1 MLDPT
6 TVATMA
12 IAGVGSA
19 TAVAV
24 WALRLEGRMNTHE
37 KTDDVIHTHVK
48 ESLDELKET
57 TKSMDGK
64 IDKILLRGR

>member
-1 MLDPT
+1 MDPNT
-6 TVATMA
+6 IATIA
-12 IAGVGSA
+12 LAGVSGA
-19 TAVAV
+19 VAVAV

-64 IDKILLRGR
+64 IDKILQRGR